1 MNIPEGKKQHERRQ
15 SGKHRARFKEQ
26 MFLEVG
32 SNRESKLEAHYSHR
46 WKGHCQTEEFGN
58 REPLKALE
66 EGNDVIGAHDR
77 IDG

>member
-15 SGKHRARFKEQ
+15 SGKHRARFEEQ

-32 SNRESKLEAHYSHR
+32 SNRESKLEAHYSR
-46 WKGHCQTEEFGN
+46 RRKDHCQNEEFGN